1 MSKEILKSSDYNLRN
16 ICPNILMYRNR
27 YVDYIDKVY
36 TFNSEENLSN
46 KYLLID
52 DLHLRVSSFSS
63 YIVFSIINNFLINRA
78 VIKKD
83 IEDYYN
89 SQMLNF
95 LKRSKALSFFQLKS
109 LALTWNSIDKTIDF
123 FFKILKEHSEII
135 SQYPVYWSDGEFNY
149 EEKLP
154 LIGLNKDSSLDVY
167 LILQT
172 NFKEYPLYSTSQDY
186 LRIPSVVRVINYFQ
200 SQDIKVNLLKILW
213 LDNTDMDSKF
223 KFSVYKKLD
232 SPEIVGYVSAFSKE
246 YDSVLNSHFRYN
258 NINQCYVCP
267 YFTSCSSSDLI
278 FNTSR
283 KPFLPQEQTNFSDR
297 II

>member
-63 YIVFSIINNFLINRA
+63 YLVFSIINNFLTNRA

-154 LIGLNKDSSLDVY
+154 LIGLNKDSSLDIY

-172 NFKEYPLYSTSQDY
+172 DFKKYPLYSTSQDY

-232 SPEIVGYVSAFSKE
+232 SPEILGYVSAFSKE
-246 YDSVLNSHFRYN
+246 YDSVHNSHFRYN

>member
-63 YIVFSIINNFLINRA
+63 YLVFSIINNFLINRA

-172 NFKEYPLYSTSQDY
+172 NFKKYPLYSTSQDY

-223 KFSVYKKLD
+223 KFSVYKNLD

-246 YDSVLNSHFRYN
+246 FDSVLNSHFKYN

>member
-63 YIVFSIINNFLINRA
+63 YLVFSIINNFLINRA

-172 NFKEYPLYSTSQDY
+172 DFKKYPLYSTSQDY

>member
-63 YIVFSIINNFLINRA
+63 YLVFSIINNFLTNRA

-172 NFKEYPLYSTSQDY
+172 DFKKYPLYSTSQDY

-232 SPEIVGYVSAFSKE
+232 SPEILGYVSAFSKE
-246 YDSVLNSHFRYN
+246 YDSVHNSHFRYN

>member
-63 YIVFSIINNFLINRA
+63 YLVFSIINNFLINRA

-172 NFKEYPLYSTSQDY
+172 NFKKYPLYSTSQDY

-246 YDSVLNSHFRYN
+246 FDSVLNSHFRYN